1 MSKWWRVSYYY
12 VEAMVGK
19 FDFKIQINRNCKWT
33 KLIKFMEILKYQFE
47 IKPLA
52 KAWQLCGGITKWY
65 VNWPHVMQL
74 WQKVLVVPSSVAICQ
89 RGFSKQKNI
98 NSHLQASLK
107 MDTLDVLMQMLLCN
121 KVGEYRL
128 ETKRKKYL

>member
-1 MSKWWRVSYYY
+1 
-12 VEAMVGK
+12 
-19 FDFKIQINRNCKWT
+19 
-33 KLIKFMEILKYQFE
+33 
-47 IKPLA
+47 
-52 KAWQLCGGITKWY
+52 
-65 VNWPHVMQL
+65 
-74 WQKVLVVPSSVAICQ
+74 VVPSSVAICQ

-121 KVGEYRL
+121 KVGKYRL